1 MKRELSYKRVGSD
14 IFINVEMLFPPRAQ
28 VDYWKE
34 GLFEIFTHEAWSP
47 VIFHFLVAKLCMTK
61 ILCTYKFS
69 KLS

>member
-34 GLFEIFTHEAWSP
+34 GLFEIFTHEA
-47 VIFHFLVAKLCMTK
+47 
-61 ILCTYKFS
+61 
-69 KLS
+69 